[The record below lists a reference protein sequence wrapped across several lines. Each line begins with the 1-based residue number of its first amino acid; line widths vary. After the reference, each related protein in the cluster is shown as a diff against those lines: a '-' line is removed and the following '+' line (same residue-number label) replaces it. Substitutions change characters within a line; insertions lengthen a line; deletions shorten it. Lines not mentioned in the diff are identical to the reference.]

1 MARSTTALE
10 RRATALVLLA
20 CNLRRSDARCGDSC
34 RIAETTRHFSETAGW
49 CANVRTRVSV
59 DTPPRTGSTVLY
71 NILRAVLPNATVT
84 KGHSTISKG
93 HTMQLTP
100 LRHPLDSLVSLMV
113 RDRISLLAAYNEYAT
128 WGGRNLAE
136 LQLRYNLSAT
146 RLEAPGVALIP
157 YDELAPRPGSASDER
172 LFERLFLRLE
182 RLFHCTVPSHTRE
195 HVRPARHAHEGR
207 AVPHRW

>member
-1 MARSTTALE
+1 MAYRDAIASCSSAPCSAPSSSSIPNASVLPRTA
-10 RRATALVLLA
+10 
-20 CNLRRSDARCGDSC
+20 
-34 RIAETTRHFSETAGW
+34 W
-49 CANVRTRVSV
+49 CADVRTRVSV

-84 KGHSTISKG
+84 KGHTISKG

-128 WGGRNLAE
+128 WGGRNLVA